1 MPPESQY
8 RQEPFIEELG
18 KDGSL
23 GARGARGSPLQDR
36 TGKENAGINRDAELR
51 LQQLEG
57 NQAHLAMD
65 LQSMKGM
72 GALMVGWRDQ
82 METASAHLAAVLGL
96 VERDG
101 KAVRSELE
109 DLRAHKDQSEAAIT
123 QMQALV
129 LHLQTQLGRGQG
141 TGRPA
146 LEMGRLRDD
155 IKRLEADSRKL
166 SEGMSGQLQVRNSAG
181 ERTMAKCS
189 QLEEQ
194 QAALRYVQR
203 MQGEQLNLMQSWLGD
218 LIDQYNT
225 RPQQQSFPAPDLPLR
240 LCDKLDSLGS
250 GDRSSLATSQG
261 DMQLQLHTS
270 SAVQPRVQSPST
282 SGGGALGTS
291 RSLLLTNRTTP
302 GTARAPD
309 AHPLDFSDGMSSAS
323 DSSPQRTA
331 EPSPSRRHSQAAR
344 KRTPSKRAVPALT
357 GLALKPRGEEDE
369 PEEPAPAAAV
379 GNKASERSQSSLLE
393 QVAQLQ
399 LQLQQAT
406 SGSHQAAGETGAQA
420 APQQQASTHTPD
432 AAQAAESP
440 QSLPPELPSQGSRIP
455 RPPSSQKPP
464 TATPSKRRSQPS
476 QHPTP
481 SRTPQKG
488 THATAPHPHPSS
500 AGPPSRVGAVR
511 TGTAARTGDA
521 AEVGTHQKRSGV
533 GRMRRSSFCIGE
545 NGSIPMETSASPAA
559 GGAIPATKQS
569 IVKNASRNTSTPPT
583 APRTRVV
590 DPRQSPPPI
599 ASGIAKR
606 GTRPRSTPL
615 GAGGVN
621 SNPAASR
628 LSATHFNGS
637 ITRST
642 DQGGPRAA
650 TRSKLGSPTRSCGSV
665 LSSSKAGSQSMQQ
678 LSKPH
683 GPAAGTAE
691 PPSPSHSVQS
701 GMTSPGSAN
710 RSRQMGFPTP
720 ARRSMQGSQV
730 GSQAAKPVKRAF
742 GSSLS
747 RGLGAEPSGADRN
760 GPSPMNSSRS
770 NIRLSLPS
778 SARSAQAEPD
788 ITLKPGATAI
798 VPGSSPPKLRR
809 GPPSPTSTS
818 RPIDQT
824 AVQETDTPTAPA
836 AVRHSFHSSGSS
848 SSVNCSRALDDDL
861 PEMGE
866 AADLQTDER
875 GGGAQSRLTEVVAE
889 AAGSETRQ
897 PGWVAG
903 AVRWGRLSQTATE
916 PAPILLSQPLAANV
930 SDVAV
935 GTDAGPHPA
944 PLDLTQT
951 SAVHVAAADFSEP
964 PDNRPAGEQLAR
976 QVAPS
981 PLASAIPTHPT
992 LAPTPPVHRYTS
1004 GCDDSPGP
1012 SPNPAESASSMGD
1025 SMLMSPPPDAGQLA
1039 ESGFASGGFSSPSY
1053 PPTAGVTHSG
1063 RPAAAFGGTP
1073 PIARSSSKL
1082 SESSLGAGGRLRS
1095 FPADASA
1102 SQARRGEFARR
1113 GSMDVSRRPAG
1124 GSVGG
1129 PRRGSTEV
1137 PRQPAGVAAVQT
1149 PTSSTHPATQTP
1161 MAGFQREA
1169 TPERSEGSGS
1179 EKKKGVA
1186 AFLTKRLSGA
1196 GKANKQ
1202 SAASAAPASTGP
1214 SLQRTSMGRRLDADS
1229 QADGAHDGT
1238 PGSAVKPKKGGWRGF
1253 ASGKGLRK

>member
-1 MPPESQY
+1 
-8 RQEPFIEELG
+8 
-18 KDGSL
+18 
-23 GARGARGSPLQDR
+23 
-36 TGKENAGINRDAELR
+36 
-51 LQQLEG
+51 
-57 NQAHLAMD
+57 
-65 LQSMKGM
+65 
-72 GALMVGWRDQ
+72 
-82 METASAHLAAVLGL
+82 
-96 VERDG
+96 
-101 KAVRSELE
+101 
-109 DLRAHKDQSEAAIT
+109 
-123 QMQALV
+123 
-129 LHLQTQLGRGQG
+129 
-141 TGRPA
+141 
-146 LEMGRLRDD
+146 
-155 IKRLEADSRKL
+155 
-166 SEGMSGQLQVRNSAG
+166 MSGQLQVRNSAG

-331 EPSPSRRHSQAAR
+331 EPSPSRRHSQAVR
-344 KRTPSKRAVPALT
+344 SKRPHE
-357 GLALKPRGEEDE
+357 GP
-369 PEEPAPAAAV
+369 
-379 GNKASERSQSSLLE
+379 SSLLVE
-393 QVAQLQ
+393 FVAFLK
-399 LQLQQAT
+399 
-406 SGSHQAAGETGAQA
+406 H
-420 APQQQASTHTPD
+420 
-432 AAQAAESP
+432 
-440 QSLPPELPSQGSRIP
+440 EL
-455 RPPSSQKPP
+455 
-464 TATPSKRRSQPS
+464 
-476 QHPTP
+476 
-481 SRTPQKG
+481 
-488 THATAPHPHPSS
+488 
-500 AGPPSRVGAVR
+500 
-511 TGTAARTGDA
+511 
-521 AEVGTHQKRSGV
+521 
-533 GRMRRSSFCIGE
+533 SSFCIGE

-770 NIRLSLPS
+770 NIRL
-778 SARSAQAEPD
+778 
-788 ITLKPGATAI
+788 K
-798 VPGSSPPKLRR
+798 
-809 GPPSPTSTS
+809 
-818 RPIDQT
+818 
-824 AVQETDTPTAPA
+824 
-836 AVRHSFHSSGSS
+836 VRVEIMF
-848 SSVNCSRALDDDL
+848 
-861 PEMGE
+861 
-866 AADLQTDER
+866 
-875 GGGAQSRLTEVVAE
+875 
-889 AAGSETRQ
+889 
-897 PGWVAG
+897 
-903 AVRWGRLSQTATE
+903 
-916 PAPILLSQPLAANV
+916 AN
-930 SDVAV
+930 
-935 GTDAGPHPA
+935 
-944 PLDLTQT
+944 
-951 SAVHVAAADFSEP
+951 
-964 PDNRPAGEQLAR
+964 
-976 QVAPS
+976 
-981 PLASAIPTHPT
+981 
-992 LAPTPPVHRYTS
+992 
-1004 GCDDSPGP
+1004 
-1012 SPNPAESASSMGD
+1012 
-1025 SMLMSPPPDAGQLA
+1025 
-1039 ESGFASGGFSSPSY
+1039 
-1053 PPTAGVTHSG
+1053 
-1063 RPAAAFGGTP
+1063 
-1073 PIARSSSKL
+1073 
-1082 SESSLGAGGRLRS
+1082 
-1095 FPADASA
+1095 
-1102 SQARRGEFARR
+1102 
-1113 GSMDVSRRPAG
+1113 
-1124 GSVGG
+1124 
-1129 PRRGSTEV
+1129 
-1137 PRQPAGVAAVQT
+1137 
-1149 PTSSTHPATQTP
+1149 
-1161 MAGFQREA
+1161 
-1169 TPERSEGSGS
+1169 
-1179 EKKKGVA
+1179 
-1186 AFLTKRLSGA
+1186 
-1196 GKANKQ
+1196 
-1202 SAASAAPASTGP
+1202 
-1214 SLQRTSMGRRLDADS
+1214 
-1229 QADGAHDGT
+1229 
-1238 PGSAVKPKKGGWRGF
+1238 
-1253 ASGKGLRK
+1253 